1 MEKCTMLRRL
11 VLLFLAGM
19 TIQGLAA
26 AGVAS
31 AFLRGDAWV
40 QSEPGVRLFVR
51 EVRASTTEELGVP
64 VLLIH
69 GAGPG
74 SLANFDPSIPFYS
87 LAEDIA
93 SVGHVVYLMDVRG
106 FGNSAKPAAM
116 DSNDESTPPAASS
129 AEALRD
135 ISAVV
140 NWVIGR
146 SRESKVA
153 LVGLGAGGY
162 WAALYTVKNSEKVTH
177 LVMLNTLYGVKA
189 PWPMGKTFA
198 DPKNP
203 DAFNPSAGAYRLVD
217 AAGLMA
223 EWDGDIPVADKS
235 KWHDSRVTVAYV
247 RLALAGDVTANTR
260 KPPSIRIPLA
270 VFKEHFEMSQGK
282 KLWDAK
288 DIVVPTLYVRGTR
301 DHWSRPEDLQAL
313 NAELVNAPSKE
324 IVVIHDAS
332 HFLLLDRP
340 EKGRAAFIQ
349 ELLVF
354 IGNRQPAGKEDEEK
368 K

>member
-1 MEKCTMLRRL
+1 L

-31 AFLRGDAWV
+31 AFVRGDAWV
-40 QSEPGVRLFVR
+40 ESEPGIRLFVR
-51 EVRASTTEELGVP
+51 EVRASMTEELGVP

-69 GAGPG
+69 GGGPG
-74 SLANFDPSIPFYS
+74 SLANYDPMVPSYS

-93 SVGHVVYLMDVRG
+93 SIGHVVYMMDVRG
-106 FGNSAKPAAM
+106 FGNSTKPAAM
-116 DSNDESTPPAASS
+116 NSNDESTPPAVSS
-129 AEALRD
+129 GEALHD
-135 ISAVV
+135 VSAVV
-140 NWVIGR
+140 KWIIGR

-153 LVGLGAGGY
+153 LVGAGAGGY
-162 WAALYTVKNSEKVTH
+162 WAALYAVKNSDKVSH
-177 LVMLNTLYGVKA
+177 LAMLNTMYGVKA
-189 PWPMGKTFA
+189 PWPMGKPFA
-198 DPKNP
+198 DPQNP
-203 DAFNPSAGAYRLVD
+203 DVFNPAAGAFCLVD

-223 EWDGDIPVADKS
+223 DWNKAIPVEDKS
-235 KWHDSRVTVAYV
+235 KWHDPRVTVAYV
-247 RLALAGDVTANTR
+247 KLALAGDATANMR
-260 KPPSIRIPLA
+260 KPPSIRIPQA

-288 DIVVPTLYVRGTR
+288 DIVVPTLYVRGTL

-313 NAELVNAPSKE
+313 NAELVNAPGKQ
-324 IVVIHDAS
+324 IVVIHEAT
-332 HFLLLDRP
+332 HFLHLDRP

-354 IGNRQPAGKEDEEK
+354 LGNRQPADKAKQKTPK

>member
-1 MEKCTMLRRL
+1 VMRRFIIL
-11 VLLFLAGM
+11 ILAGM

-40 QSEPGVRLFVR
+40 QSEPGIRLFVR

-74 SLANFDPSIPFYS
+74 SLANFDPSIPSYS
-87 LAEDIA
+87 LAEDVA

-106 FGNSAKPAAM
+106 FGNSARPAAL
-116 DSNDESTPPAASS
+116 DSKDESTTPAVSS
-129 AEALRD
+129 DEAVKD

-140 NWVIGR
+140 NWILER

-153 LVGLGAGGY
+153 LVGLGAGGH
-162 WAALYTVKNSEKVTH
+162 WAALYTVKNGDKVSH
-177 LVMLNTLYGVKA
+177 LVLLNVLYGVKA
-189 PWPMGKTFA
+189 PWPMGKTLA

-217 AAGLMA
+217 GAGLMA
-223 EWDGDIPVADKS
+223 EWDGDIPVEDKS
-235 KWHDSRVTVAYV
+235 KWHDPRVTVAYV
-247 RLALAGDVTANTR
+247 RLALAGDATANTR
-260 KPPSIRIPLA
+260 KPPSIRIPQA

-282 KLWDAK
+282 KFWDAK

-301 DHWSRPEDLQAL
+301 DHWSRPEDMQAL
-313 NAELVNAPSKE
+313 NAELVNAPRKE
-324 IVVIHDAS
+324 IVVIHDAT
-332 HFLLLDRP
+332 HFLHLDRP
-340 EKGRAAFIQ
+340 EKGRAAFLQ
-349 ELLVF
+349 EMLVF
-354 IGNRQPAGKEDEEK
+354 LGNRQPAGKTSQK
-368 K
+368 TPGK

>member
-1 MEKCTMLRRL
+1 MLKRL
-11 VLLFLAGM
+11 VLLLLAGM

-26 AGVAS
+26 ASVAS

-40 QSEPGVRLFVR
+40 ESEPGIRLFVR
-51 EVRASTTEELGVP
+51 EVRASVTEELGTP

-74 SLANFDPSIPFYS
+74 GLANFDPSIPHYS

-106 FGNSAKPAAM
+106 FGNSTKPAAL
-116 DSNDESTPPAASS
+116 DSNDESTPPAVSS
-129 AEALRD
+129 DEALRD

-140 NWVIGR
+140 NWIIGR
-146 SRESKVA
+146 SRENKVA
-153 LVGLGAGGY
+153 LVGLGAGGH
-162 WAALYTVKNSEKVTH
+162 WAALYTVKSADKVSR
-177 LVMLNTLYGVKA
+177 LVLLNVLYGIKA

-198 DPKNP
+198 DPNNP
-203 DAFNPSAGAYRLVD
+203 EAFNPAAGAYRLVD

-223 EWDGDIPVADKS
+223 EWDSEIPVADKS
-235 KWHDSRVTVAYV
+235 KWHDPRVTVAYV
-247 RLALAGDVTANTR
+247 KLALASDATAGTR

-282 KLWDAK
+282 KLWNAK
-288 DIVVPTLYVRGTR
+288 DIRVPTLYVRGTR
-301 DHWSRPEDLQAL
+301 DQWSRPEDLQAL
-313 NAELVNAPSKE
+313 NAELVNAPGKE
-324 IVVIHDAS
+324 LVVIHDAT
-332 HFLLLDRP
+332 HFLHLDRP

-354 IGNRQPAGKEDEEK
+354 LGNRQPAGRAEQNTPK